1 MADRYTVFPK
11 CLMVFVNLE
20 DNFLRKVQIEVVSF
34 NFCSAWRQRNTSYY
48 YRKKKNKRKIRNTLN
63 AYHLKYCY
71 TVIFFSSRRVSIA
84 TNGTIINRSSHT
96 DLNRIAYPLK
106 YFSSFLNFSSSI
118 FFKRKFRCFGLEIA
132 SIMLLYS
139 AWQWT
144 GTMAHQHLQQI
155 MENSQMLLQKNHF
168 SRN

>member
-1 MADRYTVFPK
+1 METK
-11 CLMVFVNLE
+11 KHIILLSE
-20 DNFLRKVQIEVVSF
+20 
-34 NFCSAWRQRNTSYY
+34 
-48 YRKKKNKRKIRNTLN
+48 KKKNKRKIRNTLN

-155 MENSQMLLQKNHF
+155 MENSQMLLQKIHF